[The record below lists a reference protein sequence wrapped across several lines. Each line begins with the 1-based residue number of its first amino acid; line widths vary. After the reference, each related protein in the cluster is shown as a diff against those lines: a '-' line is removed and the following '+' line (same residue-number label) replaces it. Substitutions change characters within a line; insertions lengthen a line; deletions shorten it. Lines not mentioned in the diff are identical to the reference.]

1 MTLFHYKAIDRAGAA
16 INGEMEAD
24 DRAVVLDQLS
34 QNGAFAVE
42 VAAVTSRSGSSRRS
56 SFSFGNKVSKD
67 EITILTRELAM
78 LLQAGITLDQALGLL
93 EEDQSKRR
101 LKELIGRIRFSLKEG
116 KSFARALEAQGAV
129 FPPVY
134 TNMVRVAEATGTLQN
149 ILEQIAE
156 SREREQKLR
165 AKVLSAALYPG
176 FLVISAIAMIVLLL
190 TFVVPRFKTMIE
202 SAGAAVPDSAKLVIA
217 ASDWLN
223 TNWQLLIVAILATV
237 LCILFLSS
245 RAWFRRQVDRAV
257 LALPVIGAFARLN
270 LSIRL
275 CRTLSTLLKSGID
288 LPEALSLSRRVVT
301 APSANDALGKAYESL
316 RKGQSFIAPL
326 AASSLFPSVMIN
338 MLKVGEE
345 TGNLAPSTH
354 YLAQMFEDK
363 LDLRMQRT
371 MTILE
376 PAIILLVAGLVAG
389 IIIAILGA
397 VISVND
403 LAL

>member
-1 MTLFHYKAIDRAGAA
+1 MTLFHYKAIDRAGAS
-16 INGEMEAD
+16 INGEMEAT

-42 VAAVTSRSGSSRRS
+42 VAAITSKTGSSKRTF
-56 SFSFGNKVSKD
+56 FSFGNKVSKD
-67 EITILTRELAM
+67 EVTILTRELAM
-78 LLQAGITLDQALGLL
+78 LLQAGLTLDQALGLL

-101 LKELIGRIRFSLKEG
+101 LKALIGRLRFSLNEG
-116 KSFARALEAQGAV
+116 KTFANALETQGSV

-134 TNMVRVAEATGTLQN
+134 TNMVRVAEATGTLQD

-176 FLVISAIAMIVLLL
+176 FLIVSAIAMIVLLL
-190 TFVVPRFKTMIE
+190 TFVVPRFKEMIE
-202 SAGAAVPDSAKLVIA
+202 GAGAAVPDGAKLVIA

-223 TNWQLLIVAILATV
+223 TNWQLFIVAILATL
-237 LCILFLSS
+237 LCILLLSS
-245 RAWFRRQVDRAV
+245 RPWFRKQVDRLV
-257 LALPVIGAFARLN
+257 LRLPVLGTFARLN

-275 CRTLSTLLKSGID
+275 CRTLSTLLTSGID
-288 LPEALSLSRRVVT
+288 LPEALLLSRRVVT
-301 APSANDALGKAYESL
+301 APSASDTLGMSYEAL

-326 AASSLFPSVMIN
+326 AASKLFPSVMIN

-345 TGNLAPSTH
+345 TGNLAPSTR

-363 LDLRMQRT
+363 LDLRVQRT